1 MVEHANQEK
10 LVFSLGDP
18 NVTARCPV
26 TNRLYEAGSGALS
39 HQQQTAAFVRER
51 DIAADMPRPG
61 ECAPDGRPYE
71 TGAGCLTKS
80 AQRAM
85 WSREADPAQAQ
96 RDDARAAA
104 TEAASEVQR
113 LAKVESDALDAALNA
128 WPVAGSA

>member
-1 MVEHANQEK
+1 MADTANSER

-18 NVTARCPV
+18 NVTARCPR
-26 TNRLYEAGSGALS
+26 TLRLYEAGSGALS
-39 HQQQTAAFVRER
+39 HEQQTALFVRE
-51 DIAADMPRPG
+51 ASLAGDMPRHG

-71 TGAGCLTKS
+71 TGRGCLTKT

-85 WSREADPAQAQ
+85 WAREADPAQAQ

-113 LAKVESDALDAALNA
+113 LATVETQELANMS
-128 WPVAGSA
+128 PVGHG